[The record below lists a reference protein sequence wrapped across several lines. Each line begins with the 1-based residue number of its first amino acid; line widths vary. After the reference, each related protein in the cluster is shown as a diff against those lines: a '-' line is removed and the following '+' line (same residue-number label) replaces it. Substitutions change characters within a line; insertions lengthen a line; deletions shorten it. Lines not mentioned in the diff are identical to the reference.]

1 MVLRYFARYKFP
13 RGPPP
18 LRGSCHLR
26 LYHELQQLLRY
37 DKLSMQDIRPCGQM
51 KCLTIV
57 RQRTNDCGALFVW
70 LNIKLS

>member
-18 LRGSCHLR
+18 LRGSCRLR

-37 DKLSMQDIRPCGQM
+37 AKLNVQDIKTM
-51 KCLTIV
+51 WSNLTAPV
-57 RQRTNDCGALFVW
+57 
-70 LNIKLS
+70 

>member
-18 LRGSCHLR
+18 LRGICRLR

-37 DKLSMQDIRPCGQM
+37 AKLNVQDIKTM
-51 KCLTIV
+51 WSNLTAPV
-57 RQRTNDCGALFVW
+57 
-70 LNIKLS
+70 